1 VVDLKTACAWFFVT
15 AVSPGLAGVAA
26 AAEQGRVPVYDATQV
41 AFDRY
46 VVVKRVGIDDWRS
59 AFRIKGHA
67 DLAAAT
73 QAVLN
78 EAARVGADGVTNLM
92 CFDQTDALFNPAGYF
107 CYGNAIRLKR

>member
-1 VVDLKTACAWFFVT
+1 MVDLKTACTWFFVA
-15 AVSPGLAGVAA
+15 AVSPGIAGATA
-26 AAEQGRVPVYDATQV
+26 AAEQGTVPVYDATQV

-59 AFRIKGHA
+59 AFRIKGHP

-78 EAARVGADGVTNLM
+78 EATRAGADAVINLT
-92 CFDQTDALFNPAGYF
+92 CFDKTDALFNPAGYF
-107 CYGNAIRLKR
+107 CYGNAIRLKK

>member
-1 VVDLKTACAWFFVT
+1 MRRARISLF
-15 AVSPGLAGVAA
+15 VAA
-26 AAEQGRVPVYDATQV
+26 ACAGLASPAAAVEQGGVPVYDATQV

-78 EAARVGADGVTNLM
+78 EAAQAGADGVTNLT